1 MTSRSKKEHGGP
13 KLQPR
18 GWEDSKDL
26 HQLEH
31 FQDLSNEGL
40 NICLDSQELGF

>member
-13 KLQPR
+13 KLQHR
-18 GWEDSKDL
+18 GCDM

-31 FQDLSNEGL
+31 FQDLSYEGSK
-40 NICLDSQELGF
+40 ICLNSQELGF